1 MIVSIY
7 TQKYIILFKFD
18 LAVFWC
24 MILRNYVFQV
34 WTLFI
39 TQFSVLNTTNEL
51 SLQFRAEIKTV
62 WAFILTLHILHV
74 KHSIMYYSRSIMRYT
89 SIQLC
94 KYTYSSKITFRGRS
108 KNSLGFYSNIAYFA
122 TNVGIKKS
130 LLSLF
135 SVGLVL
141 LYLVHKS

>member
-7 TQKYIILFKFD
+7 TQKYIILFQFD

-34 WTLFI
+34 WTL
-39 TQFSVLNTTNEL
+39 
-51 SLQFRAEIKTV
+51 FRAEIKTV

-94 KYTYSSKITFRGRS
+94 KYTCSSKITFRGRS

-135 SVGLVL
+135 SVGVVL
-141 LYLVHKS
+141 PHFMHKR